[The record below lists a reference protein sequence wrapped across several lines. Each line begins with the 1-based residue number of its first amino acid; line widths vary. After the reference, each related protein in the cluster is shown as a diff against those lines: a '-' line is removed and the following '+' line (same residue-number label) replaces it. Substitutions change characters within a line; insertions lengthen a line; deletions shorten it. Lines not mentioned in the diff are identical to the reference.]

1 MMASHAR
8 AGTLL
13 HRLCEV
19 VAGGPVTLVRVRQ
32 TFGLTW
38 TEPMSACWSALLAGD
53 EDDAYGS
60 LTAVSIH
67 ARESLRRMRAF
78 VQMLDLR
85 WTLGVR
91 SPFLLIPR
99 AFTCRRMSERQFA
112 RSWKCAPVTKPAP
125 LMNCGGSLFG
135 SGAIAT
141 LASGSDYGRTCWRS
155 RG

>member
-67 ARESLRRMRAF
+67 AQSPCAACARSSKCSTCAG
-78 VQMLDLR
+78 R
-85 WTLGVR
+85 WGLR

-99 AFTCRRMSERQFA
+99 AFTCRRM
-112 RSWKCAPVTKPAP
+112 
-125 LMNCGGSLFG
+125 
-135 SGAIAT
+135 
-141 LASGSDYGRTCWRS
+141 
-155 RG
+155 